1 MVMDTAQ
8 VCLRS
13 SADCNDM
20 NPDINPFAEET
31 CNNIDDDCDMKVDEC
46 PLMNQT
52 CNGTGPNA
60 VCVGRVGSPC
70 SSDMNCAQDM
80 GLICDL
86 ERGQC
91 RVAAGQACV
100 NTEDCV
106 SSAECAENTCAEGRV
121 CYQRQGAS
129 CEGACDCTGQLQCNS
144 LNNVCVECSADSDCA
159 DGICSEGGF
168 CMTEETVESVDQMLR
183 VLVDC
188 YGTYRGST
196 EDRGCAKVT
205 VSASLMDYE
214 QMTISS
220 IPDAEGLE
228 GLICD
233 RDGSVAAS
241 FGGGD
246 YDILKELF
254 GCGFWDIFNVFWEN
268 SVPADSEI
276 CVYYA
281 PTKSG
286 FNFPV
291 RERTEVVVVD
301 RCRFSRFD

>member
-1 MVMDTAQ
+1 
-8 VCLRS
+8 
-13 SADCNDM
+13 
-20 NPDINPFAEET
+20 
-31 CNNIDDDCDMKVDEC
+31 
-46 PLMNQT
+46 
-52 CNGTGPNA
+52 
-60 VCVGRVGSPC
+60 
-70 SSDMNCAQDM
+70 
-80 GLICDL
+80 
-86 ERGQC
+86 
-91 RVAAGQACV
+91 
-100 NTEDCV
+100 
-106 SSAECAENTCAEGRV
+106 
-121 CYQRQGAS
+121 
-129 CEGACDCTGQLQCNS
+129 
-144 LNNVCVECSADSDCA
+144 
-159 DGICSEGGF
+159 
-168 CMTEETVESVDQMLR
+168 MTEETVESVDQMLR

-233 RDGSVAAS
+233 SDGSVAAS

-254 GCGFWDIFNVFWEN
+254 GCGLFDIFNVFWEN